1 MQTIRIQIA
10 STGFTSHDEPTL
22 TTTKIDNTIDVEQCS
37 YHDDIAADVKK
48 EAPEEINSATAYLLK
63 KASAFL
69 WRTFKYVAKDGIV
82 LLTKINDYA
91 LAEITDLS
99 TSILISP
106 PLLAAMKAL
115 RMITV
120 AGEPTKSKGEYSPTT
135 THDTLPQQQQQ
146 QQQQQQ
152 FYVNYDG
159 NGNNMYQD
167 GLMFSQVPVVN
178 TDNTENDIV
187 ITQVDVA
194 VMARVALRNSH
205 ATEKIPGS
213 TYCHHN
219 TNIIDGGSLILSSH
233 DEELTTLEGGM
244 EDGGVDDFMQRNVPI
259 IEVYFEDTVCGGVHD
274 NITGCATITRHS
286 SNSTSEPSFSWM
298 MVPTNIKTDVMTRMS
313 GDSKLTSDGGGDDIV
328 IPESISIS
336 KLRNKGSGD
345 CVNLESNVSSH
356 TKKQE
361 STSSWGFRRLGN
373 ILTGRRG

>member
-10 STGFTSHDEPTL
+10 STGSTTHDVPTL
-22 TTTKIDNTIDVEQCS
+22 ATTKIDTIDVEQCS
-37 YHDDIAADVKK
+37 CHDDIAAEVMK

-106 PLLAAMKAL
+106 PMLAAMKAL
-115 RMITV
+115 RMITI
-120 AGEPTKSKGEYSPTT
+120 AGEPTKSNGEYSPTT
-135 THDTLPQQQQQ
+135 HDTLPHQHQ

-159 NGNNMYQD
+159 NGTNMYQD

-178 TDNTENDIV
+178 TDNTENDVV

-205 ATEKIPGS
+205 ATENIPS
-213 TYCHHN
+213 NYCHHN

-233 DEELTTLEGGM
+233 DEELTTLEGGL
-244 EDGGVDDFMQRNVPI
+244 DDGVDDFMQRNVPI
-259 IEVYFEDTVCGGVHD
+259 IEVYFEDTVCGVHD
-274 NITGCATITRHS
+274 NNNVTGCATITRH

-313 GDSKLTSDGGGDDIV
+313 GDSKLTSDGGGGDDDCLDGNNVV
-328 IPESISIS
+328 IPESISICKS
-336 KLRNKGSGD
+336 KSRNGGGAAD
-345 CVNLESNVSSH
+345 VVNLESNIKSS
-356 TKKQE
+356 
-361 STSSWGFRRLGN
+361 SSWGFRRLGN

>member
-10 STGFTSHDEPTL
+10 STGSTSHDVPTL
-22 TTTKIDNTIDVEQCS
+22 TTTKIDAIDVEQCS
-37 YHDDIAADVKK
+37 CHEDIDSDVKM
-48 EAPEEINSATAYLLK
+48 EAPEEIYSATAYLLK

-106 PLLAAMKAL
+106 PMLAAMKAL

-120 AGEPTKSKGEYSPTT
+120 AGEPTKSNGEYSPT

-146 QQQQQQ
+146 QQQHC
-152 FYVNYDG
+152 YVNYDS
-159 NGNNMYQD
+159 NGNNIYQD

-178 TDNTENDIV
+178 TDNIENDVV

-205 ATEKIPGS
+205 ASEKIPS
-213 TYCHHN
+213 KYCHH
-219 TNIIDGGSLILSSH
+219 TNMVDGGSLILSSH
-233 DEELTTLEGGM
+233 DEELTTLEGGL
-244 EDGGVDDFMQRNVPI
+244 DDGVDDFMQRNVPI
-259 IEVYFEDTVCGGVHD
+259 IEVYFEDTVCGGHD
-274 NITGCATITRHS
+274 NVTGCATITRH

-313 GDSKLTSDGGGDDIV
+313 GDSKLTSDGGGGGDDCLDGNTVV
-328 IPESISIS
+328 IPELISICKS
-336 KLRNKGSGD
+336 KSRNGGSASD
-345 CVNLESNVSSH
+345 VVNLESNIKSS
-356 TKKQE
+356 
-361 STSSWGFRRLGN
+361 SSWGFRRLGN
-373 ILTGRRG
+373 ILTGRRGGLNK